1 MVVRVL
7 RVQYLLLFPAYTF
20 KIVPIYLTTSVS
32 VKSPAPSVAWIFC
45 FNSSSDNSGPL
56 RAPSWMT
63 LATTVCKNKNYISI
77 ITKDEKKI
85 TPFSPWT
92 IVILREITYIC
103 LVFGFSDVYYFYFIF
118 RRNICSQIKIHKQE
132 FIKSDFDIHFRLIFT
147 LMRKWW
153 LIFWTSSGCT
163 RVPPA
168 VLTSCPSKVCK
179 INTSTVKRLYYFLKF
194 FTYRKSKKS

>member
-1 MVVRVL
+1 MDDL
-7 RVQYLLLFPAYTF
+7 GYYSLQKQKLY
-20 KIVPIYLTTSVS
+20 I
-32 VKSPAPSVAWIFC
+32 
-45 FNSSSDNSGPL
+45 NN
-56 RAPSWMT
+56 
-63 LATTVCKNKNYISI
+63 NK
-77 ITKDEKKI
+77 KWEVI

-118 RRNICSQIKIHKQE
+118 RRNICSQIEIHKQE
-132 FIKSDFDIHFRLIFT
+132 IIKSIKSYFDIHFRLIFT

-179 INTSTVKRLYYFLKF
+179 NKNKYHKRFYYFLSF
-194 FTYRKSKKS
+194 FASRKSKKS

>member
-1 MVVRVL
+1 MNDL
-7 RVQYLLLFPAYTF
+7 GYYSLQQQKLY
-20 KIVPIYLTTSVS
+20 I
-32 VKSPAPSVAWIFC
+32 
-45 FNSSSDNSGPL
+45 NDN
-56 RAPSWMT
+56 
-63 LATTVCKNKNYISI
+63 
-77 ITKDEKKI
+77 KKWEVI

-92 IVILREITYIC
+92 ILILREITYIC

-132 FIKSDFDIHFRLIFT
+132 FIKSIKSDFDIHYRLIFT

-168 VLTSCPSKVCK
+168 VFTSCPSKVCK
-179 INTSTVKRLYYFLKF
+179 NKNKYHKRFYYFLSF
-194 FTYRKSKKS
+194 LTYRKSKKS

>member
-1 MVVRVL
+1 MDDL
-7 RVQYLLLFPAYTF
+7 GYYSLQQQKLY
-20 KIVPIYLTTSVS
+20 I
-32 VKSPAPSVAWIFC
+32 
-45 FNSSSDNSGPL
+45 NN
-56 RAPSWMT
+56 
-63 LATTVCKNKNYISI
+63 NKRW
-77 ITKDEKKI
+77 EVI

-118 RRNICSQIKIHKQE
+118 RRNICSQIEIHKQE
-132 FIKSDFDIHFRLIFT
+132 IIKSIKSHFDIHYRLIFT

-179 INTSTVKRLYYFLKF
+179 IKTSTVKGYIIFWNSLHTGNLRNHKIPAKYVGRTMSASSPMGTQTKF
-194 FTYRKSKKS
+194 RGSACVRNRSANSINLCHTCYRRWYIESIV

>member
-1 MVVRVL
+1 MNDL
-7 RVQYLLLFPAYTF
+7 GYYSLQQQKLY
-20 KIVPIYLTTSVS
+20 I
-32 VKSPAPSVAWIFC
+32 
-45 FNSSSDNSGPL
+45 NDN
-56 RAPSWMT
+56 
-63 LATTVCKNKNYISI
+63 
-77 ITKDEKKI
+77 KKWEVI

-92 IVILREITYIC
+92 ILILREITYIC

-132 FIKSDFDIHFRLIFT
+132 FIKSDFDIHYRPIFT

-179 INTSTVKRLYYFLKF
+179 NKNKYHKRFYYFLSF
-194 FTYRKSKKS
+194 FTYRNSKRS